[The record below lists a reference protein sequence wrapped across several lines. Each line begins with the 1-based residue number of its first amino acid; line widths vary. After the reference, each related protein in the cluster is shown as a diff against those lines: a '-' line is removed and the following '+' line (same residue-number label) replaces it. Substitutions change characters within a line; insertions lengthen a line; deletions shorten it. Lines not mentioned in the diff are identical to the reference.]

1 MFLAIL
7 LSSLVLLAWSLIM
20 PKTKVSAPQP
30 IVSAIQPVETVQE
43 SAKSTVSEV
52 KNFPTSLITYSSGDL
67 EVIFD
72 EKRAAI
78 REIIFKQYNSSK
90 FSPYLGLGSDDKYS
104 FKLISMSPDTVIFR
118 SLDNNLEIVKRF
130 IISKSNYGIDLEIN
144 VQSDASF
151 PTTYKS
157 SVILGAIDFNLRT
170 QEAKMEDFTVF
181 SADKLMHPNPRKE
194 NVFKQLKFI
203 GLRDKYFCIILG
215 GLPLE
220 STAFIKNL
228 SPGNPSLSIENK
240 DVIIEAKGKYKEKYR
255 AYLGPQQVKA
265 ISLVNPDW
273 SSIVHFGTF
282 DFISQVLLQLLEF
295 FHKIVHNWGWAIII
309 LSIAVYLALFP
320 LTLKQLRSMKEMQ
333 ALQPRIEELRKLY
346 KDNPQKLNKETM
358 ELYKEHKVNPLGGCL
373 PLLLQMPIFFA
384 LYQAL
389 MRSVVLKGA
398 RFFWIRDLSEPDR
411 LFTLPKSLPII
422 GNEINILP
430 LLMMIGM
437 FIQQKMSSVKS
448 GGTSQEQQKIMLIIF
463 PLMFGFIFYKMPSG
477 LVLYWFVNSMLMLAN
492 QLTLSKAK

>member
-1 MFLAIL
+1 MLLIWSVMIPKPKISTSQAI
-7 LSSLVLLAWSLIM
+7 
-20 PKTKVSAPQP
+20 VSAPMLAEANKGSVKAP
-30 IVSAIQPVETVQE
+30 AS
-43 SAKSTVSEV
+43 SV
-52 KNFPTSLITYSSGDL
+52 KNYATSLITYTSGDL

-78 REIIFKQYNSSK
+78 REIIFKKYQSSK
-90 FSPYLGLGSDDKYS
+90 FFPYFGLASEEKFN
-104 FKLISMSPDTVIFR
+104 FKLLSMGPNTVVFR
-118 SLDNNLEIVKRF
+118 SLDNNLEVTKKF
-130 IISKSNYGIDLEIN
+130 IFSNSNYGLELEIN
-144 VQSDASF
+144 VQSESTV
-151 PTTYKS
+151 PVIYKS
-157 SVILGAIDFNLRT
+157 ILLLGAIDFNLRT
-170 QEAKMEDFTVF
+170 NEARFEDFTLV
-181 SADKLMHPNPRKE
+181 SADKLAHPNPRKE
-194 NVFKQLKFI
+194 NIFNQLKFI

-215 GLPLE
+215 KLPLE

-228 SPGNPSLSIENK
+228 NPGNPCLGIENK
-240 DVIIEAKGKYKEKYR
+240 EVIIAPKGIYQEKYS

-273 SSIVHFGTF
+273 TNIVHFGTF
-282 DFISQVLLQLLEF
+282 DFISQILLQLLEF
-295 FHKIVHNWGWAIII
+295 FYKIVHSWGWAIII
-309 LSIAVYLALFP
+309 LSIAIYLLLFP

-333 ALQPRIEELRKLY
+333 SLQPRVEELRKTY
-346 KDNPQKLNKETM
+346 KDNPQKLNKATM
-358 ELYKEHKVNPLGGCL
+358 ELYREHKVNPLGGCL

-398 RFFWIRDLSEPDR
+398 RFFWIRDLAEPDR
-411 LFTLPKSLPII
+411 LFILPKSLPII

-437 FIQQKMSSVKS
+437 FVQQKMSSVKS